1 MNNMDAQA
9 IINEPNFESD
19 AVHYARLL
27 YGLEDN
33 MQERTLK
40 YCRRFNGT
48 WEISEN

>member
-1 MNNMDAQA
+1 MDAQA
-9 IINEPNFESD
+9 IINESNYESH

-27 YGLEDN
+27 YGLKDN

-48 WEISEN
+48 WEIAEN